1 MLSVKRQNA
10 LNFPFIVTNLIIGG
24 MFLFKMIGPKIFK
37 ATVKNNKSPKCVA
50 EKKLFGEK
58 FHEENKEKML

>member
-1 MLSVKRQNA
+1 MFK
-10 LNFPFIVTNLIIGG
+10 TNYR
-24 MFLFKMIGPKIFK
+24 
-37 ATVKNNKSPKCVA
+37 NQKSPKCAA